1 MESQQQQEPNS
12 TPQRNGASGNGS
24 ASAPGTQKRPAG
36 AGQPLSPLKMKDKTL
51 EADEAQFTEAFV
63 KRLTPRSSEA
73 LRLLG
78 VLPEELVLR
87 SYEHFYE
94 HGISPAIQKLR
105 YQDYEQLRQETI
117 AMVRE
122 ERATLIAQ
130 GWSPDIAPAAKL
142 KIQTATLKAMM
153 LPTESPGKQS
163 RSNTTSPARGR
174 SAAGTR
180 RGSFGNSP
188 LQPSQAGQGKLLQKS
203 ATEGNLG
210 RASSARPGSQSRS
223 PSRNVLLPH
232 LLPEE
237 LLLEQEQERLRKV
250 MMRQN
255 KEIESMMAYELKLAQ
270 MMARQQQKQELRAQK
285 EAEQAAARRE
295 ERFRQAEK
303 RRLFELQKLEEE
315 EKLKQANAQSMAR
328 LNAQEQKHMAELA
341 AREAER
347 RREAERKAAERRK
360 KKMELELRAQQNL
373 EHQMQLARERER
385 DMAERDRR
393 RKQQLEEKKARLAE
407 EHAAQKREAER
418 RVQSVLEANARAL
431 EDKRTELQ
439 RRMDEQEARLRQF
452 EALKAQ
458 IAQEKAEEVRQK
470 EERRLAAL
478 QDSKAQLE
486 GRIEGILTKKEKHE
500 QLKEELEAKAREQ
513 HTLKMELRRLNK
525 IRKQANIA
533 RLQRM
538 QDYHRRSLHDKL
550 NDERQR
556 LAELEG
562 HKRELLAKRQQQQIS
577 MFRQKEQLLKLF
589 SDMSNRRNWD
599 SLSKLQMGASG
610 DASERSGKTS
620 LSVSSPLQLAA
631 SHGRGDSDDEEQ
643 GSRMHRRGGSSSG
656 GGSTTNLLGALQSL
670 NKLASKEK
678 AKAQRQ
684 SPQKKASMEGYMANM
699 QKSRSGML

>member
-1 MESQQQQEPNS
+1 MESQQQQQEAHS
-12 TPQRNGASGNGS
+12 TPQRNGS
-24 ASAPGTQKRPAG
+24 AQKRPAG
-36 AGQPLSPLKMKDKTL
+36 AGQPLSPLRLKDKTL
-51 EADEAQFTEAFV
+51 EADEASFTEGFV
-63 KRLTPRSSEA
+63 KRLTPRSTES

-87 SYEHFYE
+87 TYEHFYE

-122 ERATLIAQ
+122 ERATLIAK

-163 RSNTTSPARGR
+163 RSNTASPLRGR

-188 LQPSQAGQGKLLQKS
+188 LQPQAGQGRLMQKS

-210 RASSARPGSQSRS
+210 RGGSARPGSQSRS

-250 MMRQN
+250 VIRQN

-285 EAEQAAARRE
+285 EAEAAEARRE

-341 AREAER
+341 AREEER

-373 EHQMQLARERER
+373 EYQMQLARERER

-393 RKQQLEEKKARLAE
+393 RREALEEKKARLAE

-418 RVQSVLEANARAL
+418 RVQQVLDANARAL
-431 EDKRTELQ
+431 EDKRTGLQ
-439 RRMDEQEARLRQF
+439 RRMDEQEQRLRQF
-452 EALKAQ
+452 EELKAQ
-458 IAQEKAEEVRQK
+458 IANEKAEEVRQK

-478 QDSKAQLE
+478 HDSKSQLD
-486 GRIEGILTKKEKHE
+486 GRIEGILSKKAKHE
-500 QLKEELEAKAREQ
+500 QLKEELEGKAREQ

-550 NDERQR
+550 KDERQR

-562 HKRELLAKRQQQQIS
+562 HKRDLLARRQQQQIS
-577 MFRQKEQLLKLF
+577 MFRQKEQLLKMF
-589 SDMSNRRNWD
+589 ADMSTKRNWD
-599 SLSKLQMGASG
+599 SLSKLQMGAAGG
-610 DASERSGKTS
+610 DSERKGS
-620 LSVSSPLQLAA
+620 LSASSPMQLAA
-631 SHGRGDSDDEEQ
+631 AAARREGDSDDEEHQ
-643 GSRMHRRGGSSSG
+643 GGRRRPRG
-656 GGSTTNLLGALQSL
+656 GGSTGAPNLLGALQSL

-678 AKAQRQ
+678 AKAQRA
-684 SPQKKASMEGYMANM
+684 SPQKKASMEGYMAKQSL
-699 QKSRSGML
+699 QKSRSGMI